1 MMILFDR
8 VWDILVLNRRAYF
21 VLNALYY
28 GLIVV
33 LMIYTSFNHAL
44 HESVLERYGVSF
56 ITGPLA
62 LDGKAPVMDME
73 TLTSAFL
80 TLLLNLLGVTYA
92 GISLPSFIIPFAGI
106 FSGLYRAILLGIS
119 FSPVDP
125 FMARIFFPHLPT
137 LLLEGQAI
145 ILAMLG
151 AYIQGRAMIWPATV
165 NHTSR
170 WKAYIEG
177 VRQSGTMYMLI
188 MPILLIS
195 AIYGVIE
202 GVLLATP

>member
-1 MMILFDR
+1 MIMLFDR

-28 GLIVV
+28 GLMLV
-33 LMIYTSFNHAL
+33 LLVYVGFDRAL
-44 HESVLERYGVSF
+44 HARVLETYNDAF
-56 ITGPLA
+56 MTGPLA
-62 LDGKAPVMDME
+62 LEGKTPTLDAE
-73 TLTSAFL
+73 TVKAVFMTFV
-80 TLLLNLLGVTYA
+80 LNVLGTTYGAVT
-92 GISLPSFIIPFAGI
+92 LPSFVVPFVGIIP
-106 FSGLYRAILLGIS
+106 GLYRAILLGIS

-125 FMARIFFPHLPT
+125 VMARIFFPHLPT
-137 LLLEGQAI
+137 LLLEGQAT

-151 AYIQGRAMIWPATV
+151 VYIQGRAMIWPATV
-165 NHTSR
+165 DQTSR

-188 MPILLIS
+188 MPVLLIS

>member
-1 MMILFDR
+1 MMLFDR

-28 GLIVV
+28 GLILIL
-33 LMIYTSFNHAL
+33 LMYVSFDHAL
-44 HESVLERYGVSF
+44 HERVLETYNATF
-56 ITGPLA
+56 MTGPLA
-62 LDGKAPVMDME
+62 LDGKTPELDSETVKGVVMTFM
-73 TLTSAFL
+73 
-80 TLLLNLLGVTYA
+80 LNVLGTTYGAVT
-92 GISLPSFIIPFAGI
+92 LPSFVIPFVGI
-106 FSGLYRAILLGIS
+106 ISGLYRAILIGIS

-137 LLLEGQAI
+137 LLLEGQAT

-151 AYIQGRAMIWPATV
+151 VYIQGRAMIWPATV
-165 NHTSR
+165 EQQSR

-177 VRQSGTMYMLI
+177 VRQSGIMYMLI